1 MNFVRHA
8 ENRPGQDPQIFSSRS
23 NHYFSN
29 AGGCLGKI
37 QCRRAGGKN
46 LNGSNRRTVFS
57 MANETTTNYLPPH
70 PKPDNNQ
77 KPLTRCPFFR
87 SKPKQWLFDEA
98 ISYQAAWRRATEQ
111 WQFTGSVSS
120 IRRFFERTARERMLA
135 DLAEVRTEVKSIA
148 KTKVQTAD
156 LKNAALKIVAR
167 LFLKQVTE
175 APANVRDWTAI
186 GKLLLRHE
194 ANENHARLQGE
205 RNAIRVAAF
214 ELDRERFRKDAVASA
229 LDHLPALQELAEA
242 QADAS
247 LTQYEQNIRTNAL
260 RRSMFGENIPDP
272 APESAEEEAE
282 QKRKYEEWRQA
293 VAPQPL

>member
-87 SKPKQWLFDEA
+87 SKPIANLASF
-98 ISYQAAWRRATEQ
+98 
-111 WQFTGSVSS
+111 
-120 IRRFFERTARERMLA
+120 ARNHPENIY
-135 DLAEVRTEVKSIA
+135 SP
-148 KTKVQTAD
+148 
-156 LKNAALKIVAR
+156 KNANIFKHP
-167 LFLKQVTE
+167 LFSAKVKHHKS
-175 APANVRDWTAI
+175 PANRGKI
-186 GKLLLRHE
+186 G
-194 ANENHARLQGE
+194 G
-205 RNAIRVAAF
+205 RVHF
-214 ELDRERFRKDAVASA
+214 HFSK
-229 LDHLPALQELAEA
+229 
-242 QADAS
+242 
-247 LTQYEQNIRTNAL
+247 
-260 RRSMFGENIPDP
+260 
-272 APESAEEEAE
+272 
-282 QKRKYEEWRQA
+282 
-293 VAPQPL
+293 

>member
-87 SKPKQWLFDEA
+87 SKPTSF
-98 ISYQAAWRRATEQ
+98 
-111 WQFTGSVSS
+111 
-120 IRRFFERTARERMLA
+120 AR
-135 DLAEVRTEVKSIA
+135 
-148 KTKVQTAD
+148 
-156 LKNAALKIVAR
+156 
-167 LFLKQVTE
+167 
-175 APANVRDWTAI
+175 
-186 GKLLLRHE
+186 
-194 ANENHARLQGE
+194 NH
-205 RNAIRVAAF
+205 
-214 ELDRERFRKDAVASA
+214 
-229 LDHLPALQELAEA
+229 P
-242 QADAS
+242 
-247 LTQYEQNIRTNAL
+247 
-260 RRSMFGENIPDP
+260 ENIFSRKNGIFLIRPFFL
-272 APESAEEEAE
+272 
-282 QKRKYEEWRQA
+282 QK
-293 VAPQPL
+293 

>member
-87 SKPKQWLFDEA
+87 SKPRADTLEVIPSASKAVLAGNKCGFLTTFFQRGKKQNEA
-98 ISYQAAWRRATEQ
+98 
-111 WQFTGSVSS
+111 
-120 IRRFFERTARERMLA
+120 
-135 DLAEVRTEVKSIA
+135 
-148 KTKVQTAD
+148 
-156 LKNAALKIVAR
+156 
-167 LFLKQVTE
+167 
-175 APANVRDWTAI
+175 
-186 GKLLLRHE
+186 
-194 ANENHARLQGE
+194 
-205 RNAIRVAAF
+205 
-214 ELDRERFRKDAVASA
+214 
-229 LDHLPALQELAEA
+229 
-242 QADAS
+242 
-247 LTQYEQNIRTNAL
+247 
-260 RRSMFGENIPDP
+260 
-272 APESAEEEAE
+272 
-282 QKRKYEEWRQA
+282 
-293 VAPQPL
+293 